1 MCQCHSNDFAAGGMK
16 ERLDKIVKEY
26 GKMRGAAIPIL
37 QEIQAEFGYVPKELI
52 PRLSATAKISESDIY
67 SILTFYSQFR
77 FEPLGENYIQ
87 VCHGTACHL
96 AGAEEI
102 TNALKRE
109 FHIEEGETTSPDK
122 KYTIEKVACLGC
134 CSLAPVMNMN
144 EETHGRLSP
153 EQAVKRARENA
164 REVTTT
170 S

>member
-1 MCQCHSNDFAAGGMK
+1 MSGKIMIKPAEMAK
-16 ERLDKIVKEY
+16 KLEEIVKDH

-37 QEIQAEFGYVPKELI
+37 QSIQEEFGFVPKQLI
-52 PRLSATAKISESDIY
+52 PRLAALTGISQSDIY

-102 TNALKRE
+102 TNAIKRE
-109 FHIEEGETTSPDK
+109 FGIAEGETTSPDK
-122 KYTIEKVACLGC
+122 KYTVEKVACIGC

-144 EETHGRLSP
+144 EETLGRLGP
-153 EQAVKRARENA
+153 AKAVKGATENA
-164 REVTTT
+164 KGGE